1 MSDGRLRVLILGGY
15 GTFGGRLA
23 RLLGLAPGGE
33 AWESAVDGRFRFH
46 VEIRHPWTGLIVR
59 YRGWLEAEK

>member
-1 MSDGRLRVLILGGY
+1 VLDGGRLRLVVRRWSLLG
-15 GTFGGRLA
+15 LS
-23 RLLGLAPGGE
+23 LPLGLAPGGE

-59 YRGWLEAEK
+59 YRGWLEAEE